1 MTAWAAIRVLA
12 ATPDAV
18 IPALDA
24 VLAREGLVPFPPD
37 RVPPGYPAERG
48 EFARI
53 TVEGPDAS
61 GATTLRAD
69 AWRTAFARALALAR
83 ALPGLRLAAA
93 VMPPDAPL
101 RLKTYARGDLALAI
115 GEDDDDELFYR
126 PARADAAAVAT
137 LLASWGLPAPSGPD
151 PAAAWST
158 LAPGFVP
165 CPPSAGSPGFR
176 LYVRRTSRL
185 ALEA

>member
-1 MTAWAAIRVLA
+1 MPAWAAIRVLA

-18 IPALDA
+18 VPALDA
-24 VLAREGLVPFPPD
+24 VLAREGLVPFPAD

-48 EFARI
+48 EFARFAI
-53 TVEGPDAS
+53 DGPDPL
-61 GATTLRAD
+61 GATTLRPD
-69 AWRTAFARALALAR
+69 AWRTVFARALALAR

-93 VMPPDAPL
+93 VVPPDAPL

-126 PARADAAAVAT
+126 PARADAAAIAA
-137 LLASWGLPAPSGPD
+137 LLAAWGLPPAPAAD
-151 PAAAWST
+151 PAAAWAA

-165 CPPSAGSPGFR
+165 EPLPQGAPGPR